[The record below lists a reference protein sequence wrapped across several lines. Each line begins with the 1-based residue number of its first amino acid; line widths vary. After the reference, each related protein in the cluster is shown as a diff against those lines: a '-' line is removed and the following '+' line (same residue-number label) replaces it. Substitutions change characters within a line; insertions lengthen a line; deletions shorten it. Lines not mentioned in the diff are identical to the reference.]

1 MQIPCTKQE
10 LLLLEK
16 IAFAARKMQVPCYV
30 IGGFVRDKIIDRKT
44 KDIDIVCVGDG
55 IELAEQVASLFR
67 SKPPVSVFK
76 NFGTAQIKLDD
87 IDIEFVGAR
96 KESYRSES
104 RNPLVENGT
113 LEDDQLRRDLTINA
127 LAVSLNK
134 EDYGCLVDPF
144 NGLAD
149 IEKKIL
155 RTPLSPAQTFIDDP
169 LRMLR
174 TIRFATQLRYHIE
187 EKTFEAIKEHAARI
201 EIISKER
208 IADELNKIMM
218 CNKPSVGFDLLFKT
232 KLLHLIFPHLTDL
245 AGAQYIDGKG
255 HKDNFYHT
263 LQVLDNICP
272 HTKNLWLRWAA
283 LLHDIGKPATKLF
296 EKGHGW
302 TFHNHEWIG
311 AQMIPGIFKYLKLPQ
326 NESMK
331 YVQKIVQLHHR
342 PVSLT
347 KENIRDSAI
356 RRLLFDA
363 GNDLEDLLTLCNAD
377 ITSKNQEKVIKY
389 KENYELVKERLKAV
403 EENDK
408 IRNWQPPISVE
419 LIMQTFGLT
428 PSKEVGEIKDA
439 VREAILDGLI
449 KNNYE
454 EAFSF
459 MLQYANE
466 QNIKPM

>member
-16 IAFAARKMQVPCYV
+16 IAFAARKKQVPCYV

-408 IRNWQPPISVE
+408 IRNWQPPISGE